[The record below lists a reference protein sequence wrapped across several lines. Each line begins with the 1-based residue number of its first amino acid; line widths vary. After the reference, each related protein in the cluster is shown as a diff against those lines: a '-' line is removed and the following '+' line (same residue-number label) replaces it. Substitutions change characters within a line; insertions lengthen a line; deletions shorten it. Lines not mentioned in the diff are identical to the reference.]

1 MIKKLQYYISSSY
14 NPYINLATEKYLLD
28 TVDPDCV
35 ILYLWQNENTV
46 VIGKNQNAWSECRI
60 EELKAAGGKL
70 ARRLSGGGAV
80 YHDLGNLNFT
90 FLCSKEHY
98 DLAKQMHVIQTACS
112 LAGIETELS
121 GRNDLLANGK
131 KFSGNAFYNAQGKA
145 YHHGTLL
152 IQSNLADLERFLS
165 PPKAKLEGKGIKSVQ
180 SRVIN
185 LCDLSPTLT
194 CQEMQAH
201 MCTAFAHVYGM
212 TPTALVAPKDASIT
226 ALAEEYSSW
235 DYLYGKTLVFNASAE
250 AQFPWGNARLLLDI
264 QKGNIADAHLYTDAM
279 DETLSA
285 VVQAALKGRR
295 LDTSSV
301 CAALSAVLP
310 QAMLADFMTLFAQIL

>member
-301 CAALSAVLP
+301 CAALSAVCHKP
-310 QAMLADFMTLFAQIL
+310 CSQIL